1 MGIFFSKC
9 FKLDINFECTLCGES
24 SLTESSSHN
33 EERSK
38 YCFFDQ
44 KLMQNESV
52 PDNILIDKYFGGF
65 N

>member
-1 MGIFFSKC
+1 MGIFSSKC

-24 SLTESSSHN
+24 SLAESSTHN

-38 YCFFDQ
+38 YCIFDQ

-52 PDNILIDKYFGGF
+52 QDNK
-65 N
+65 